1 MNSNLEFI
9 EKKAICADIWQLH
22 FKKPAS
28 FDYVSGQYIEM
39 TIASTH
45 PDERGIKRWF
55 TLSSSPTQ
63 PDIIITTRLVSPK
76 HSVFK
81 ADLFKLSS
89 GENVGVEG
97 PDGKFVLPAKDQK
110 LLWIAGGI
118 GVTPYISQLQYL
130 LDNKQLERDIVLV
143 LGLRSL
149 DEDPCVELVKK
160 CLLVMPNFKIIRVIS
175 ENIPA
180 NWTGPTGYITQELL
194 TDTVED
200 ILDRQVYVS
209 GPEPMV
215 DAMKDTL
222 LKTGLAE
229 SHIHQDWFAGYK
241 DKY

>member
-1 MNSNLEFI
+1 M
-9 EKKAICADIWQLH
+9 
-22 FKKPAS
+22 
-28 FDYVSGQYIEM
+28 
-39 TIASTH
+39 
-45 PDERGIKRWF
+45 
-55 TLSSSPTQ
+55 
-63 PDIIITTRLVSPK
+63 
-76 HSVFK
+76 
-81 ADLFKLSS
+81 FKLSS
-89 GENVGVEG
+89 GESVGVEG
-97 PDGKFVLPAKDQK
+97 PDGKFVLPAKNQK
-110 LLWIAGGI
+110 ILWIAGGI

-130 LDNKQLERDIVLV
+130 LDNKQFDRDIVLV